1 MTILLIVLT
10 LRVGRALGHLAHAI
24 QGYEYEYGN
33 KKRTVSIRVEAGCP
47 CVTTSAW
54 TTDGFHIPGRSC
66 EHAHVRGQTA
76 VPVAYVVLQRQV
88 VERPQRRLA
97 PIVSLVRRHHPFLR
111 QRLQTSRGCRRAEL
125 AVGLLRLTHCRCE
138 MDTNTAACKPRGTRR
153 ATPGGSTRSRMVA
166 RYIMC
171 VQFT

>member
-1 MTILLIVLT
+1 MFAV
-10 LRVGRALGHLAHAI
+10 ALSWPFT
-24 QGYEYEYGN
+24 GN

-88 VERPQRRLA
+88 VERPCGG
-97 PIVSLVRRHHPFLR
+97 SLRSFPWCAG
-111 QRLQTSRGCRRAEL
+111 TTPSSDRGCRRAE
-125 AVGLLRLTHCRCE
+125 AADEQSWQWASRGSLTAGVRWC
-138 MDTNTAACKPRGTRR
+138 TNTAVLCARVDCG
-153 ATPGGSTRSRMVA
+153 VA
-166 RYIMC
+166 RVDC
-171 VQFT
+171 ESSLCTSELD